1 MTFVITIMIGAGAL
15 FLGSA
20 LDNTPLVQTFQ
31 KILANQPLDWTGQ
44 KSSIITQPGV
54 GGGLQTQQFGARTPV
69 PNPVT
74 SPSSPPTVTL

>member
-1 MTFVITIMIGAGAL
+1 MTFVITIMIGAGVL

-44 KSSIITQPGV
+44 KSSTITQPGV
-54 GGGLQTQQFGARTPV
+54 GGGFPTQQFGARTPV

-74 SPSSPPTVTL
+74 SPPPTVTL